1 MSCESTELLACGAC
15 ECKTFTSQ
23 IENAI
28 LNATDP
34 IPAVESEQIN
44 VNGEIGIWIN
54 KSETEAFTGPV
65 SINQYP
71 INKDPVPQV
80 IYKKPKCVE
89 CHRDVTIKYL
99 EPPAIPSPG
108 PIVIHQAPNIL
119 APPAPPSNF

>member
-1 MSCESTELLACGAC
+1 MSCASETTACGTC
-15 ECKTFTSQ
+15 ECKTYSSQ

-34 IPAVESEQIN
+34 IGVVESEQIN
-44 VNGEIGIWIN
+44 VNGEIGIWVN
-54 KSETEAFTGPV
+54 KAETEAFTGPV

-80 IYKKPKCVE
+80 IHKKPKCVE

-99 EPPAIPSPG
+99 EPPPIPSPG
-108 PIVIHQAPNIL
+108 PIIINQASNIL
-119 APPAPPSNF
+119 APAAPPSKRK